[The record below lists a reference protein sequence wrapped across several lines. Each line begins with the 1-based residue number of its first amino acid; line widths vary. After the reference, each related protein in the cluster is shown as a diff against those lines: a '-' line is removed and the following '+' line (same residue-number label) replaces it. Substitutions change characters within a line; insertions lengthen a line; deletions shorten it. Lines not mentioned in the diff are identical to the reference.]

1 MHGPSHS
8 LARAALTFVTAA
20 VVSTLAVSGAPASVA
35 ASSSTGSAT
44 GVRADIRAIF
54 DKPLYKHST
63 WGLRVLDG
71 KNVLVDF
78 NSQRQFFIGSVR
90 KVFSVGQLLN
100 AVGPGHTYDTPVYR
114 AGTIDHGIL
123 HGNLILVASGD
134 LTMGGR
140 TNPDGTVAVS
150 DWDHNE
156 ADGLGN
162 AVLTKPNPLAGYAR
176 LARAVRAA
184 GVSRIAGNVIIDDRL
199 FQPFWFRGQF
209 DVRPIFVND
218 DCVDLTIVPGGKSGS
233 LANVTSRP
241 LSTALKII
249 NQLRVSGPK
258 TKETLKI
265 DPILPACIGKPG
277 CASTIAG
284 VLPNDFQ
291 PPLTGQ
297 PALVQTVRIVQPSN
311 YARTVFIEALRAAG
325 VTVDA
330 PAVQENPVSLLPPKD
345 SYSAADR
352 IAQLVGLPYREDAKF
367 VLKIS
372 YNIGA
377 DTSLMLLGV
386 TENANTFDGALAFE
400 RRNLLAHYG
409 IASSSYRF
417 FDGSGGGDTTATN
430 AAVTQMLEELARS
443 PAAPAFVNALPILGV
458 DGSLGFVKD
467 FQSDPS
473 LAGATGQVRAKTG
486 TYVGASA
493 ANTMELKGQALG
505 GYVTTKSGRHLTFQ
519 LVVNDVPISSIPDL
533 IHVFQDQGAIAAM
546 LWRDF

>member
-1 MHGPSHS
+1 MPEDSVMHGPSHS

-443 PAAPAFVNALPILGV
+443 PGPPPLVNALRSWASTVRSVLSRISNPIPALLGQP
-458 DGSLGFVKD
+458 GKFGPRRGPTWGRLPPTPWSSKGKR
-467 FQSDPS
+467 S
-473 LAGATGQVRAKTG
+473 GATSRPRAAG
-486 TYVGASA
+486 
-493 ANTMELKGQALG
+493 
-505 GYVTTKSGRHLTFQ
+505 
-519 LVVNDVPISSIPDL
+519 I
-533 IHVFQDQGAIAAM
+533 
-546 LWRDF
+546 